1 MEDFLV
7 SMGFRA
13 HLSRAF
19 NVARTSSRNT
29 FHCSPF
35 VSDVETKGDLFHL
48 DVGTSRPLLGLTEIT
63 SLVRER
69 NGNVKDHRRFE
80 DDHDGDGGNA
90 GGGFGGTSG
99 KTAEDKLV
107 GEDSF
112 FASPMM
118 ERLHLRYQLF
128 NGRRLAS
135 IDNLEGAI
143 SEMLLAKN
151 IEKRL
156 THRPAS

>member
-80 DDHDGDGGNA
+80 DDHDGDGGNG
-90 GGGFGGTSG
+90 GGGFGGSSS
-99 KTAEDKLV
+99 KTA
-107 GEDSF
+107 EDSF

-118 ERLHLRYQLF
+118 ESLHLRYQLF

-151 IEKRL
+151 IEK
-156 THRPAS
+156 HVI